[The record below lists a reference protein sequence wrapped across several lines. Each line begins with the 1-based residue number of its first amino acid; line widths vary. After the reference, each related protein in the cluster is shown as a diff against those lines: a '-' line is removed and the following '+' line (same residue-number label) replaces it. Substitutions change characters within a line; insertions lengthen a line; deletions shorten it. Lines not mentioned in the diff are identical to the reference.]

1 MPGFQSNPPTPPPPP
16 FHERG
21 SAPGNGRVTSAIY
34 LNGKEKAAILWS
46 FKIGIGEE
54 GDQKFWELISGI
66 RKVFGIA
73 DQVQIAK

>member
-1 MPGFQSNPPTPPPPP
+1 MAGLRSNPLRPPY
-16 FHERG
+16 HEPG

-34 LNGKEKAAILWS
+34 PNGEEKAAIHWS
-46 FKIGIGEE
+46 FDIAIGGE
-54 GDQKFWELISGI
+54 GDQKFCELISGI